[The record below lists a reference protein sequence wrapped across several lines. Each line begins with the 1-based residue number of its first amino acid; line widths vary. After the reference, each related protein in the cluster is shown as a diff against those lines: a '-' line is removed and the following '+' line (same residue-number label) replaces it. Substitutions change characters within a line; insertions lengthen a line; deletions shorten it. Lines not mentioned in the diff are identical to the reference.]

1 MSSRAIHR
9 VNENADVISSR
20 YALNVNINAARSL
33 MGILRTNLGPKGT
46 LKMLVGGAGQ
56 IKLTKD
62 GAVLLKEMQIQHPTA
77 ALIARTAS
85 AQDIAT
91 GDGTTTCV
99 LLCGELLRQAERYIT
114 DGVHP
119 RVMVDGYELAR
130 ERALEFAETFFDE
143 VNLPMVN
150 GEPDREVLINIAR
163 TSLRSKLHT
172 EMADLLT
179 EICVDAVLGIRAPGE
194 SIDLH
199 MIEIMTMRHRLD
211 LDTRLV
217 RGLVLDHG
225 TRHPNMKKRASNCKI
240 LFANLNLEW
249 EHTEVNSAFYFKD
262 ANQREEMA
270 VAEREFVNK
279 RVMKLVEFKNQ
290 HIAED
295 EQFVLINVGG
305 IDSISLDILQKHN
318 IMGIRRAKRRNMER
332 LAKACGGYCVNTEN
346 AIVPDCLGSAEEVY
360 EHVLGDDKYTFIEGV
375 PNTRSNTILIKGP
388 NDHTIKQIKDAVR
401 DGLRAVKNAIEEE
414 RVVPGAGCFEIACS
428 RHLREY
434 KATVQGRSKLGV
446 EALAE
451 ALLIIPKTLASNSGL
466 DPQDCIIKLNDAHED
481 GVMAGLDVETGEILI
496 PSDEG
501 IFDNFCVKKQYIQL
515 ATVIATKLLLVDQ
528 IIRAGRAQKKD

>member
-9 VNENADVISSR
+9 VNENADVISSKH
-20 YALNVNINAARSL
+20 ALSVNISAARSL
-33 MGILRTNLGPKGT
+33 MNILKTNLGPQGT

-62 GAVLLKEMQIQHPTA
+62 GSVLLNQMQIQHPTA
-77 ALIARTAS
+77 SLIARTAS
-85 AQDIAT
+85 AQDATT

-119 RVMVDGYELAR
+119 RVLVDGYEEAR
-130 ERALEFAETFFDE
+130 EKALAFVDTFKQNIV
-143 VNLPMVN
+143 VNDKI
-150 GEPDREVLINIAR
+150 DREILTQVAR
-163 TSLRSKLHT
+163 TSLRSKLHA

-179 EICVDAVLGIRAPGE
+179 EICVDAVLNINKPGE
-194 SIDLH
+194 PIDLH

-225 TRHPNMKKRASNCKI
+225 TRHPNMKKRANNCRI
-240 LFANLNLEW
+240 LFCNLNLEW

-262 ANQREEMA
+262 ASQREKMA
-270 VAEREFVNK
+270 VAEREYVNK
-279 RVMKLVEFKNQ
+279 RVYKIVEFKEQ
-290 HIAED
+290 HVKED
-295 EQFVLINVGG
+295 ETLVLVNVGG
-305 IDSISLDILQKHN
+305 IDQISLDILQKNN

-332 LAKACGGYCVNTEN
+332 LALACGGYCVNTEN
-346 AIVPDCLGSAEEVY
+346 ALTPDCMGSAETVY

-375 PNTRSNTILIKGP
+375 PHTQSCTILIKGP

-401 DGLRAVKNAIEEE
+401 DGLRAVKNAIAEGC
-414 RVVPGAGCFEIACS
+414 VIPGAGAFEVACH
-428 RHLREY
+428 RHLLEF
-434 KATVQGRSKLGV
+434 KKTVKGRAKLGV
-446 EALAE
+446 QAMADS
-451 ALLIIPKTLASNSGL
+451 LLIIPKTLAANSGL
-466 DPQDCIIKLNDAHED
+466 DPQDSIIKLDDAHLSGFE
-481 GVMAGLDVETGEILI
+481 AGLDLDTGDVLD
-496 PSDEG
+496 PAANG
-501 IFDNFCVKKQYIQL
+501 IYDNYSVKRQYIQL

-528 IIRAGRAQKKD
+528 IIRAGKRMKKN